1 MHTDIDMEDIKLED
15 KTKIIAVAGKG
26 GVGKTSL
33 AGVIVKL
40 LVESFPDKKILAIDA
55 DPAVGLSTVLNVDVD
70 KTIDDIRKEVIKNV
84 EDGDTKS
91 AVELLGEAKY
101 EIYDAL
107 KEQDG
112 YCIHFEY
119 DGKVQVVNNQRISVT
134 QQQSVLD
141 AMNLREEGKSAAEIK
156 EILEKEKLQASI
168 YITVDTLKYLKK
180 GGRITPAAAAIG
192 TVLNL
197 KPVLQIQ
204 GEKLDAFEKA
214 RGVKQAKKAMIKAM
228 KKDMDKRFAKERAAG
243 IMGLHIAYTAND
255 KEVIDG
261 WIAEV
266 KEAFPDFEVDAHP
279 LSLSV
284 GCHIGPCALG
294 IACEK
299 KSAIS

>member
-107 KEQDG
+107 KEQ
-112 YCIHFEY
+112 
-119 DGKVQVVNNQRISVT
+119 KVYINKKMDEQYPLMARGIYEGEEVQMIVMMWGLSWEKMTLGQANFLTVVSYLIQNAVLRAQRYM
-134 QQQSVLD
+134 QAL
-141 AMNLREEGKSAAEIK
+141 EEKRYSQNSR
-156 EILEKEKLQASI
+156 ILEPEAFKSLVQAYMKAKLKNLVECVLI
-168 YITVDTLKYLKK
+168 KVDVQNSEYQKTDEQMSGYMRDSDYMGMLPDGNLY
-180 GGRITPAAAAIG
+180 
-192 TVLNL
+192 VLLTNTTREGA
-197 KPVLQIQ
+197 VIVQ
-204 GEKLDAFEKA
+204 DRFEKN
-214 RGVKQAKKAMIKAM
+214 GYKTEYVEMM
-228 KKDMDKRFAKERAAG
+228 
-243 IMGLHIAYTAND
+243 
-255 KEVIDG
+255 
-261 WIAEV
+261 
-266 KEAFPDFEVDAHP
+266 
-279 LSLSV
+279 SV
-284 GCHIGPCALG
+284 CHR
-294 IACEK
+294 E
-299 KSAIS
+299 